1 MKSSYTNKDLNY
13 GDLLSSIC
21 FSIKPKKILEF
32 GILEGYSLKK
42 FVDNCDKNTL
52 IESYD
57 LFDEFEGNGSKDSV
71 INNFK
76 KHTNVSINYGDFYKK
91 YSEIEDN
98 SYDLIHIDIANDG
111 DVYKFALENYRQKLT
126 AKGLLIL
133 EGGSKIRDE
142 VHWMKKYKK
151 SSIVKFLNT
160 VNNYKVIGEF
170 PSLTIFHK

>member
-13 GDLLSSIC
+13 GDLLSSVC

-42 FVDNCDKNTL
+42 FIDNSDKNTV
-52 IESYD
+52 IECYD
-57 LFDEFEGNGSKDSV
+57 LFEEFKGNGSNNSI

-76 KHTNVSINYGDFYKK
+76 KYNNVSIKYGNFYNK

-111 DVYKFALENYRQKLT
+111 DVYKFALENYKQKLT
-126 AKGLLIL
+126 SSGILIL
-133 EGGSKIRDE
+133 EGGSEERDD
-142 VHWMKKYKK
+142 VYWMKKYNKV
-151 SSIVKFLNT
+151 SIVNFLNT
-160 VNNYKVIGEF
+160 VNNYKTIGNF